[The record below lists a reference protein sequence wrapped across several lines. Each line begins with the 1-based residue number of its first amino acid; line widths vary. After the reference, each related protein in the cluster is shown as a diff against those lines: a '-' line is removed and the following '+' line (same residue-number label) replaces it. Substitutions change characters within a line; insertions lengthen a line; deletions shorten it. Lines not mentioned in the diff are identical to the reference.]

1 MHLPS
6 VQHDSPTDTV
16 RVKQIS
22 ERIEVVIFLQF
33 GLKEREDQY
42 IIMQVH
48 NRKMIAAELIK
59 MT

>member
-33 GLKEREDQY
+33 GLNEREDQY
-42 IIMQVH
+42 VIMQVH